1 MKIFEEIK
9 LILREKSGKKL
20 VLRSVIAFLF
30 VTVIVFFTVFSLYGT
45 LRVAQMNEYLGEI
58 PGIIKSRENELL
70 TGSQI
75 YEDDILARAELGL
88 ILCNEENGFD
98 TESEMLERVRGA
110 VSADSVSLVDG
121 QGELLATTGPMS
133 PEETFRACVQGLEAR
148 QPHLELYPAR
158 SENGEETGKSDGRGF
173 VKLPAAGDAKRSLV
187 FEFPCDTVLELYNA
201 FDDWTSVF
209 ERMLSGGEAVAFVK
223 TGDKLAGYP
232 TDRFTDGQASQ
243 LNEELAKV
251 FQSSDSF
258 RKTGNGTSV
267 SFTKLQGRRYLA
279 VLMKEPEQ
287 KMDVLIAFPLRNVI
301 GNGIFIAAAIS
312 AFIGFG
318 IVLLQIYIYRRLRQ
332 SEEREKMNPV
342 SRRWVCRVTVSGILV
357 LLAAT
362 FLFSYMLLELENRM
376 DTTFTAVS
384 KRTSLQ
390 YEIDLRKSQEDEIR
404 SAFEDLYRSRAQML
418 AAFLTDHPDYQ
429 TRAGL
434 SKLNAVAGTEYL
446 MRFDSAGQ
454 ELVSSNSY
462 TGFAID
468 TNLSEEYRAVLLGYP
483 DAVVGPAEDA
493 YTGKSQ
499 LGTAILMKDGE
510 GRPDGFLLAV
520 YSAGDLKATLKRM
533 SYENAVNSFV
543 VQKDQVAAAV
553 SDETGCFIAHTDPK
567 MIGKKA
573 EDVLEVYEPG
583 KSFEGFSVY
592 NGKHAC
598 VSASAA
604 DGKTLLYIVP
614 QRVNSWAEGIPV
626 LVVLAGV
633 LILTLLYY
641 PSAGVLIA
649 RAMEEAK
656 EKLPPP
662 DSAKRP
668 MSTFSEGYSIFLTLF
683 AIFVLIA
690 SANGWWTTFDYVFS
704 GQWSRGLHL
713 YSIWAILFVLT
724 VAFCCVILIRY
735 ILYYLEKRFST
746 RGRTVARLVGSLIG
760 YIAAFFL
767 IFSILSMLGADTK
780 VLLAS
785 AGVVSIAVG
794 MGSQSMAAD
803 LLAGFFMM
811 LEGSIHVGD
820 QVSVGG
826 PRESAT
832 GTVVDMGVR
841 TIKVLEADGNLVTLN
856 NSKATPIKN
865 LSQGREL
872 PESKDRPEDK
882 PEDKPENKPEKKQEN
897 GSQKA
902 H

>member
-1 MKIFEEIK
+1 M
-9 LILREKSGKKL
+9 ILREKSGKKL
-20 VLRSVIAFLF
+20 ALRSVITFLLA
-30 VTVIVFFTVFSLYGT
+30 TAIVFFTVFSLYGT
-45 LRVAQMNEYLGEI
+45 MRVEQMDEYLGEI
-58 PGIIKSRENELL
+58 PGIIESRENELL
-70 TGSQI
+70 TSSRV
-75 YEDDILARAELGL
+75 YEEDILARAELGM
-88 ILCNEENGFD
+88 IICQEESVFF
-98 TESEMLERVRGA
+98 TEAEMLERVRSA
-110 VSADSVSLVDG
+110 VSADSVSLVNE
-121 QGELLATTGPMS
+121 QGTVLFTTGPVS
-133 PEETFRACVQGLEAR
+133 PEETFRGCVPSLEAR

-158 SENGEETGKSDGRGF
+158 SENGEETGKNDGRGF

-201 FDDWTSVF
+201 LDDWTSVF

-232 TDRFTDGQASQ
+232 TDSLAGGQASQ
-243 LNEELAKV
+243 LSEELAKV

-258 RKTGNGTSV
+258 RKTGNGMPV
-267 SFTKLQGRRYLA
+267 SFIKLQGKRYLA
-279 VLMKEPEQ
+279 VLMKDPEQ

-301 GNGIFIAAAIS
+301 GNGIFIAAVIS

-318 IVLLQIYIYRRLRQ
+318 IVLLQIYIYRRLLR
-332 SEEREKMNPV
+332 REDRKDKNLI
-342 SRRWVCRVTVSGILV
+342 SRGWVCRVTVSGILV

-376 DTTFTAVS
+376 DSTFTAVS

-404 SAFEDLYRSRAQML
+404 SAFEDFYRSRAQML
-418 AAFLTDHPDYQ
+418 AAFLTEHPDYQ

-434 SKLNAVAGTEYL
+434 AKLSAIAGTEYL
-446 MRFDSAGQ
+446 MRFDREGK

-483 DAVVGPAEDA
+483 DAVVGPAEDS
-493 YTGKSQ
+493 YTGKTQ
-499 LGTAILMKDGE
+499 MGTAILMKDGE
-510 GRPDGFLLAV
+510 GQPDGFLLAV

-533 SYENAVNSFV
+533 SYENAVNSFA
-543 VQKDQVAAAV
+543 VQNGHITAAV

-567 MIGKKA
+567 MIGQKA
-573 EDVLEVYEPG
+573 EDILEDFEPG
-583 KSFEGFSVY
+583 RSFEGFSAY
-592 NGKHAC
+592 NGKRAC

-641 PSAGVLIA
+641 PSAGLMIA

-668 MSTFSEGYSIFLTLF
+668 MSTFSEGYSVFLTLF
-683 AIFVLIA
+683 AIFVLIT
-690 SANGWWTTFDYVFS
+690 SANRWWTTFDYVFS
-704 GQWSRGLHL
+704 GHWSKGLHL
-713 YSIWAILFVLT
+713 YSIWAVLFVLVVT
-724 VAFCCVILIRY
+724 SCCVLLIRSV
-735 ILYYLEKRFST
+735 LNGMEKRLST
-746 RGRTVARLVGSLIG
+746 RGRTVVRLARSLIG
-760 YIAAFFL
+760 YVAAFFL
-767 IFSILSMLGADTK
+767 IFSILSMLGVDTK

-820 QVSVGG
+820 QVTVGG
-826 PRESAT
+826 PRENAT